1 MHKLG
6 ELPRYSQHI
15 HTGLTSYHKTFAN
28 IAKNIVM
35 GYKKREARIYQSEK
49 KTLEKVSI
57 LAYSHF
63 RLLGEDFRKKKYL
76 TDCGKSQ
83 CKTSDISREW
93 KMFQLPANKK

>member
-6 ELPRYSQHI
+6 QLPRYSQHI

-49 KTLEKVSI
+49 KPLEKVSI

-63 RLLGEDFRKKKYL
+63 RPLGEDFREKKIL
-76 TDCGKSQ
+76 NRLWEISMQDLRHFQRMENVSAS
-83 CKTSDISREW
+83 CK
-93 KMFQLPANKK
+93 